1 MYVLASLS
9 GRGVVC
15 SSLRFGCRL
24 GIMDVFGDKD
34 CLSSAIF
41 WRHIGTCFPDQTGI
55 DSKKFLNSLLVFK
68 INGFKGLII
77 GSGFEG
83 KYDVLRKAN
92 EILPLYANSILV
104 FKYFEN
110 PVLFFKTLKLL
121 EVPFPEVNLSADSF
135 KGLGSDWILKNLGSS
150 GGLGI
155 KKLHGRKSKS
165 SEYFQ
170 KQLPG
175 MAVSLS
181 FFADGQSIIPLG
193 YSKPVTTKQSNLPF
207 VFCGLDGP
215 IELHDSINQE
225 ALRIAKLIVQR
236 FKLRGFNGIDFLV
249 SDNALY
255 FLDLN
260 PRITAS
266 FEILQES
273 YSYCFC
279 EKHINLTRDISGNNY
294 MPKTFPAMQKKI
306 IAGFRIIYAESDF
319 YLNEHCQES
328 LFNNK
333 FLTNIPNRK
342 YFFKKYEPVCSVFL
356 RSNSIVELR
365 RALDDKVDFVY
376 DKLSQL
382 T

>member
-1 MYVLASLS
+1 MYVFATLS

-15 SSLRFGCRL
+15 SSQKFGYKL
-24 GIMDVFGDKD
+24 GVMDVFGDKD
-34 CLSSAIF
+34 CLMAAAF
-41 WRHIGTCFPDQTGI
+41 WRNIATCFPGQTGI

-68 INGFKGLII
+68 NHGFKGLVI

-83 KYDVLRKAN
+83 KYDALRQAN
-92 EILPLYANSILV
+92 EILPLYANSLSV
-104 FKYFEN
+104 FKYSEN
-110 PVLFFKTLKLL
+110 PVLFFETLKILK
-121 EVPFPEVNLSADSF
+121 VPFPQVNLSANSF
-135 KGLGSDWILKNLGSS
+135 ESLGPDWMLKDLGSS

-155 KKLHGRKSKS
+155 KKQSGRKSKI

-170 KQLPG
+170 KQLSG
-175 MAVSLS
+175 TVVSLS
-181 FFADGQSIIPLG
+181 FFADGQNVIPLG
-193 YSKPVTTKQSNLPF
+193 YSKPVATKQSNLPF
-207 VFCGLDGP
+207 VFYGLDGP
-215 IELHDSINQE
+215 IELDDSVDQE
-225 ALRIAKLIVQR
+225 ALKISKLIVHK

-249 SDNALY
+249 SDKSVY

-273 YSYCFC
+273 HSFCFF
-279 EKHINLTRDISGNNY
+279 EKHIQLTHDIPNNTY
-294 MPKTFPAMQKKI
+294 TPQSFPAMKKKLI
-306 IAGFRIIYAESDF
+306 SGFRVIYAESDF
-319 YLNEHCQES
+319 YMNERCQES

-356 RSNSIVELR
+356 RSNSISELQ
-365 RALDDKVDFVY
+365 RALDDRVDFVY
-376 DKLSQL
+376 NKLLQL

>member
-1 MYVLASLS
+1 MYVLAALS

-15 SSLRFGCRL
+15 SSQRFGCKL

-34 CLSSAIF
+34 CLISAAL
-41 WRHIGTCFPDQTGI
+41 WRHIGTCFPDQIGI
-55 DSKKFLNSLLVFK
+55 DDKKFLDSLSVFK
-68 INGFKGLII
+68 INGFKGLVI

-92 EILPLYANSILV
+92 EILPLYANSLSV
-104 FKYFEN
+104 FKYLEN
-110 PVLFFKTLKLL
+110 SVLFFETLKLL
-121 EVPFPEVNLSADSF
+121 EVPFPQVNLSADSF
-135 KGLGSDWILKNLGSS
+135 RDLGSDWILKDLGSS
-150 GGLGI
+150 GGRGI
-155 KKLHGRKSKS
+155 KKPLGRKVKS

-181 FFADGQSIIPLG
+181 FFADGQNIIPLG
-193 YSKPVTTKQSNLPF
+193 YSKPVTMKQSNLPF
-207 VFCGLDGP
+207 IFCGLDGP
-215 IELHDSINQE
+215 IKLNDSVNGE
-225 ALRIAKLIVQR
+225 ALRITKLIVQK

-249 SDNALY
+249 SDKAVH

-273 YSYCFC
+273 YSYSFF
-279 EKHINLTRDISGNNY
+279 EKHIHLTHNVSGDTHL
-294 MPKTFPAMQKKI
+294 PKSFPAMQKKI
-306 IAGFRIIYAESDF
+306 ISGFRVIYAESDF
-319 YLNEHCQES
+319 CMDEDYQEL
-328 LFNNK
+328 LFKNK

-356 RSNSIVELR
+356 RRNSLVELQR
-365 RALDDKVDFVY
+365 DLDEKVDFVY
-376 DKLSQL
+376 NKLSQL
-382 T
+382 I